1 MSSENPSC
9 DSSASISLIDGLRG
23 GSSEAWERMVD
34 LYGPLVRT
42 WCLYSGVPKDKIPDI
57 LQEVFLSV
65 YRAADRFEPR
75 ESTAG
80 FRGWVWMITKNKIRD
95 HFRALSSNPNGVGGS
110 TALDY
115 IHHVAD
121 PELPMDEPS
130 QPSDTAGL
138 LHRALAMVKVEF
150 RPHTWDAFWR
160 ATVLGQPN
168 DLIAEELNLSLAS
181 VRQAKSRVLRRLRQ
195 QLGDMP

>member
-1 MSSENPSC
+1 M
-9 DSSASISLIDGLRG
+9 DGLRV

-34 LYGPLVRT
+34 LYGPLVRS
-42 WCLYSGVPKDKIPDI
+42 WCLYSGVGRDKIADI
-57 LQEVFLSV
+57 LQEVFLAVHRS
-65 YRAADRFEPR
+65 ADRFEPR
-75 ESTAG
+75 ESSAG
-80 FRGWVWMITKNKIRD
+80 FRGWIWMITKNKIRD
-95 HFRALSSNPNGVGGS
+95 HYRALGAGPNGVGGS

-121 PELPMDEPS
+121 PELSVDEPS
-130 QPSDTAGL
+130 QASDTAGL

-150 RPHTWDAFWR
+150 REHTWEAFWR

-168 DLIAEELNLSLAS
+168 DVIAEDLNLSLAS